1 MMAITYRKHKLE
13 MSEEQRL
20 KIAAKITYYRKLRGM
35 TQERLAKAVGITV
48 SYLSRLERGKNS
60 NGGNLYVMMRIADVL
75 DVKIQNIVY

>member
-1 MMAITYRKHKLE
+1 MMAITYRKYKLE

-35 TQERLAKAVGITV
+35 TQEKLAKAVGITV
-48 SYLSRLERGKNS
+48 SYISRLERGKNL
-60 NGGNLYVMMRIADVL
+60 NGGNLYVMMKIADVL

>member
-1 MMAITYRKHKLE
+1 MMAITYRKYKPE

-48 SYLSRLERGKNS
+48 SYLSRLERGKNP
-60 NGGNLYVMMRIADVL
+60 NGGNLYVIMRIADIL